1 MTNNTGEENKDAT
14 LNDVVSLLQHN
25 QDTLDELLTWIKI
38 ENVEKVKNV
47 LNDALDTPEKKIVYH
62 LSDGSSMQEIESKSS
77 VSDSQVS
84 RYHKK
89 WFKLGL
95 MKQTGSRGRGN
106 KHIKV
111 FDLEDFGIKI
121 PQITLEQENQQTET
135 TLQPK
140 EDEVSVN

>member
-62 LSDGSSMQEIESKSS
+62 LSDGSSIQEIESKSS
-77 VSDSQVS
+77 ISHSQVS

-89 WFKLGL
+89 
-95 MKQTGSRGRGN
+95 M
-106 KHIKV
+106 V
-111 FDLEDFGIKI
+111 
-121 PQITLEQENQQTET
+121 
-135 TLQPK
+135 
-140 EDEVSVN
+140 